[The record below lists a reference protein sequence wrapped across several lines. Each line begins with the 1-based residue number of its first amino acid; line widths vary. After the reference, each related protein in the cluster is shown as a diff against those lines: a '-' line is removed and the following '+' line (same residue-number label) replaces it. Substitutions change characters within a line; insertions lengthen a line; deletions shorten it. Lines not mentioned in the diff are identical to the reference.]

1 MITVSRSSEEDI
13 VNAFRIDRS
22 KVRVV
27 HNGTDRD
34 LFKPNLNVSK
44 EPNSIITVNSG
55 DSPIKGADYL
65 LQALKM
71 LRNGASQPHLT
82 IVGRIAPESRNM
94 RIVRELGLEDM
105 VTFTGRIDDDELVT
119 LYASSE
125 VAVVPSLYEGF
136 GFPAAEAM
144 ACGTPV
150 VASLAGALP
159 EVVGENNEAGI
170 SVPPAD
176 SKALAE
182 AINELLAN
190 EVLRKEMGEAG
201 IKRVKEHFNWKRAA
215 EDTVKV
221 YEELL

>member
-1 MITVSRSSEEDI
+1 M
-13 VNAFRIDRS
+13 
-22 KVRVV
+22 V
-27 HNGTDRD
+27 HNGTDIDR
-34 LFKPNLNVSK
+34 FKPCKDVQRK
-44 EPNSIITVNSG
+44 PNSVLTVNSG

-65 LQALKM
+65 LQAMKK

-94 RIVRELGLEDM
+94 RIVRELGVEDM
-105 VTFTGRIDDDELVT
+105 VTFTGRIDDEELVT
-119 LYASSE
+119 LYSSSE

-150 VASLAGALP
+150 IASRAGALP

-176 SKALAE
+176 SE
-182 AINELLAN
+182 AIAKAISQLLDDELLR
-190 EVLRKEMGEAG
+190 RKMGQAG
-201 IKRVKEHFNWKRAA
+201 IRRVEEHFNWRRAA
-215 EDTVKV
+215 EETVQV